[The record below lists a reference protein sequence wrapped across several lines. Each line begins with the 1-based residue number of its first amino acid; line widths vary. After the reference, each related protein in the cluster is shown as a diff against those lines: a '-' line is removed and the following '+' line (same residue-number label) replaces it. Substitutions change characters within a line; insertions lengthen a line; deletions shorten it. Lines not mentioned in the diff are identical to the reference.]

1 VSRPLWIVGLVLV
14 VLAAILIA
22 FLATHAAKPCE
33 GVDVDEISDERRMAL
48 LERGW
53 RGIPG
58 DGREALYPRGCLV
71 PEQETTH
78 RQYDGT
84 TLTPGSGA

>member
-1 VSRPLWIVGLVLV
+1 LV

-22 FLATHAAKPCE
+22 FLAVHSARPCE

-58 DGREALYPRGCLV
+58 DGREALYPRGCADPRE
-71 PEQETTH
+71 PEPK
-78 RQYDGT
+78 QYDG
-84 TLTPGSGA
+84 TLTPGSGV

>member
-1 VSRPLWIVGLVLV
+1 MNRPLWIVALVLL

-22 FLATHAAKPCE
+22 FLAIHSAKPCA
-33 GVDVDEISDERRMAL
+33 GVDVATISDERRMAL

-58 DGREALYPRGCLV
+58 DGREALHPPGCLESEG
-71 PEQETTH
+71 PASE
-78 RQYDGT
+78 YDG